1 MTNKAI
7 SAVLVIVIIF
17 ALCALSLYA
26 TVSYYFTVEF
36 YPPNDTK
43 AEATIYAQGGS
54 NPYDMYVWI
63 VSNSTGEKSENY
75 AIQSGGS
82 ASLSSG
88 KVTINYA
95 GAQIPLVNYGG
106 YASE

>member
-17 ALCALSLYA
+17 ALCALSFYA
-26 TVSYYFTVEF
+26 TVSYYITVSYYGPHE
-36 YPPNDTK
+36 TK

-54 NPYDMYVWI
+54 NPYDMSVWI
-63 VSNSTGEKSENY
+63 VSNSTGERRENY
-75 AIQSGGS
+75 SIQSGGS

-88 KVTINYA
+88 KVTINYE
-95 GAQIPLVNYGG
+95 GAQIPLVSYGG